1 MPFSF
6 GGAVVSDGPVLVPGW
21 AKPRGYSNGY
31 RAGNTVFVAGQIAWD
46 AEQRLVGKGDFGA
59 QFRQAIQNVRAVLDA
74 ERVPVAR
81 VGRVT
86 VYVTDKRAYLESLPA
101 VGAAWREA
109 LGAHY
114 PAMSLVQVADL
125 LEEGAMVEIEATAD
139 VSP

>member
-6 GGAVVSDGPVLVPGW
+6 GGAVVADGPVVVPGW
-21 AKPRGYSNGY
+21 AQPRGYSNGY

-46 AEQRLVGKGDFGA
+46 AQQQLVGRGDFA
-59 QFRQAIQNVRAVLDA
+59 VQFRQAMLNVRAVLNA
-74 ERVPVAR
+74 EKVPVER

-86 VYVTDKRAYLESLPA
+86 IYVTDKRAYLDNLPA
-101 VGAAWREA
+101 VGTAWREA
-109 LGAHY
+109 MGKHY

>member
-1 MPFSF
+1 MPYSL
-6 GGAVVSDGPVLVPGW
+6 GGAVVADGPVVVPGW

-31 RAGNTVFVAGQIAWD
+31 RAGNTVFVAGQVAWD
-46 AEQRLVGKGDFGA
+46 AQQRLVGLGNFGE

-74 ERVPVAR
+74 ERVPVER

-86 VYVTDKRAYLESLPA
+86 VYVTDKRAYLDALPV

-109 LGAHY
+109 LGKHY
-114 PAMSLVQVADL
+114 PAMSLVQVAGL